1 MDVFWK
7 IVLVM
12 DAVLLVILI
21 PFAYFRYEGDEEAGF
36 VSQNRIIFLL
46 KILPQFKRTS
56 SAICY
61 TIATVAFFALIIGIT
76 YAFWKT
82 ASIPVVAY
90 TVTVSTTSSSTTKTS
105 WTTLS
110 AVKKYFKNRV

>member
-12 DAVLLVILI
+12 DAVLLVIVI

-46 KILPQFKRTS
+46 KILHS
-56 SAICY
+56 SKELQAQSVIQ
-61 TIATVAFFALIIGIT
+61 
-76 YAFWKT
+76 
-82 ASIPVVAY
+82 SP
-90 TVTVSTTSSSTTKTS
+90 
-105 WTTLS
+105 LS
-110 AVKKYFKNRV
+110 PFSL